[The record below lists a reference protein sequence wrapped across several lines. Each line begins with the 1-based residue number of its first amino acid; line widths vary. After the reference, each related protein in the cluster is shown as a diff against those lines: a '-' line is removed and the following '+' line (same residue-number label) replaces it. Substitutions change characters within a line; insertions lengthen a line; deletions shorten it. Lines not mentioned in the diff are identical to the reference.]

1 MGRGFREVAKDITSA
16 LNLGEDEGKID
27 ALAASLHNAANES
40 FGHESDLKTKLIS
53 SLNQSSL
60 SQSNRVKNFLDGERG
75 GGTFITGELSPLQQE
90 VLEQSMSTAERKLVE
105 TATGSTRRDARRA
118 RTRDRDLRHGMV
130 DGLRK
135 I

>member
-1 MGRGFREVAKDITSA
+1 MGRDFREVAKDITSA

-90 VLEQSMSTAERKLVE
+90 VLEQSMSTAPD
-105 TATGSTRRDARRA
+105 RR
-118 RTRDRDLRHGMV
+118 
-130 DGLRK
+130 
-135 I
+135 